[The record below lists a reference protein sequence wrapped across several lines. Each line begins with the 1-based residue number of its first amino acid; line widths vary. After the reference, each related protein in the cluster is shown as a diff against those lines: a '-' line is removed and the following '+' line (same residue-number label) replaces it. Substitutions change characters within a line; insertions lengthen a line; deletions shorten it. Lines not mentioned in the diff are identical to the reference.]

1 MRVSERKVNWCVFY
15 IHQFVDFLPVLEY
28 IMRNRTEQNRT
39 EQNRTE
45 QNRTEQCDAL
55 RASVKPYFQKSDMV
69 VGSFHS
75 ERATIKQV
83 NRGLKDNKFY
93 LLPAHIQ
100 EV

>member
-1 MRVSERKVNWCVFY
+1 
-15 IHQFVDFLPVLEY
+15 
-28 IMRNRTEQNRT
+28 MRNRTEQNRT

-45 QNRTEQCDAL
+45 QNRTEQNRIGVL
-55 RASVKPYFQKSDMV
+55 GLGVKPYFQKSDMV
-69 VGSFHS
+69 IGSFHS

-93 LLPAHIQ
+93 LPSAHIQ

>member
-1 MRVSERKVNWCVFY
+1 MSKKCCVVRVISDKVKWCVFN
-15 IHQFVDFLPVLEY
+15 IHIFFDFLPILEY
-28 IMRNRTEQNRT
+28 SMR
-39 EQNRTE
+39 NRTE

>member
-28 IMRNRTEQNRT
+28 IMRNRT